1 MSTYTSTQLKDDL
14 IVNIKGDSN
23 WPTELVTA
31 LEVAEFS
38 FTDSADFTRR
48 TWNTYTRILNIN
60 CRPSDKL
67 LLQKFKSSL
76 YALCDTLHGVKDD
89 FMLMSMDILAKSSL
103 EDVVITR
110 NEIKITQSV
119 IINKQKD
126 YQGQGGFATVY
137 KKQDSQTGMMYA
149 YKVLDPSPFQGS
161 DPETIRKRFVR
172 EAKKLLN
179 YSHDNIVRA
188 YDFGFLGENSAYIK
202 MEFIEGKNIFDYVKD
217 TPLTNEQR
225 TALANEYVSAMAYIH
240 LKADVHR
247 DIHYSNVMVTNHG
260 QVKVLDFGFA
270 RNPKDTDYDTMF
282 ADINRKFI
290 PPDCNYTI
298 QTDVYCVGA
307 VLYVI
312 FTSTDFHISTVE
324 EKLSLIENIKYR
336 QAIEKC
342 LKTNPK
348 ERFNDCVELNSFLNE
363 IKVSVGETS
372 ATRSLNG
379 TETYSLDSF
388 RDEILKLSKIEFSW
402 GNMPTS
408 ETIKNWL
415 DIGFPECIKDH
426 AFLST
431 VDLRTLL
438 FKIYGISQ
446 IFTNSNMSYSI
457 NKEPLLYLID
467 FYNDLSEDGKIH
479 FARSMKTI
487 IMLRAQEEIE
497 LPF

>member
-14 IVNIKGDSN
+14 IVNIKGDN
-23 WPTELVTA
+23 KWPTEVVAA

-38 FTDSADFTRR
+38 FEDSAYFTYR
-48 TWNTYTRILNIN
+48 TWNTYKRILSIN
-60 CRPSDKL
+60 CRPTDKL
-67 LLQKFKSSL
+67 LLQKFQSSL
-76 YALCDTLHGVKDD
+76 YDLCDDLHGVKDKH
-89 FMLMSMDILAKSSL
+89 MLASINILAKSSL

-119 IINKQKD
+119 IIDKQKD

-202 MEFIEGKNIFDYVKD
+202 MDFIEGKNIFDFVKD

-247 DIHYSNVMVTNHG
+247 DIHYSNVMVTNVG

-282 ADINRKFI
+282 ADINRKFM
-290 PPDCNYTI
+290 PPDSNYTI

-324 EKLSLIENIKYR
+324 EKLSQIENIKYR

-348 ERFNDCVELNSFLNE
+348 ERFSDCVELNSFLNE
-363 IKVSVGETS
+363 TKVSTGES
-372 ATRSLNG
+372 NAVMIES
-379 TETYSLDSF
+379 ETYSLDYF
-388 RDEILKLSKIEFSW
+388 RDAILTLQKIEFSW
-402 GNMPTS
+402 GNMPTF

-415 DIGFPECIKDH
+415 DSGFPECINDH
-426 AFLST
+426 VFLST
-431 VDLRTLL
+431 VNLRTLL
-438 FKIYGISQ
+438 FKIYGISK
-446 IFTNSNMSYSI
+446 IFTKGNMSYAI
-457 NKEPLLYLID
+457 NKEPLVQLID
-467 FYNDLSEDGKIH
+467 FYNHLSEDGKIH
-479 FARSMKTI
+479 FVRSMKTI
-487 IMLRAQEEIE
+487 IMVRAQEEIE